1 MCAQECR
8 LCYCGIF
15 SGYLFETG
23 GIHLS
28 HLRYLSVLMYAHD
41 ILDPPCPS
49 LKGRELSSPFSG
61 PPKISDF
68 GVSFWGDRGGLSNQI
83 QFGAGNQHAGC
94 LPFFHHKM
102 IPNFGNLRMQKMFL
116 PCKFQK
122 KVVLLQRKNT
132 LMRDFIL

>member
-23 GIHLS
+23 GIHLCR
-28 HLRYLSVLMYAHD
+28 LRYLSVLIYAHD

-68 GVSFWGDRGGLSNQI
+68 GVSFGGDRGGLSNQI
-83 QFGAGNQHAGC
+83 QFGAGNRHAGC
-94 LPFFHHKM
+94 LPFVV
-102 IPNFGNLRMQKMFL
+102 FGVAYMGLIVCLFAA
-116 PCKFQK
+116 
-122 KVVLLQRKNT
+122 LLYGNSTGIVRE
-132 LMRDFIL
+132 